1 MKNYQIIMIALLA
14 LLAGCSS
21 TPKYAPPL
29 SMPDIPEDK
38 VEVIDVSVKFDDKSD
53 IYDNVVQNL
62 SRDIDLGSSIVINVP
77 SKLFEERSMKNA
89 GNQDFKTKDFFN
101 LAEQQIEKELIR
113 KGFDVLSRSKFEAKL
128 RTLRDESRCNLN
140 EYRCLHS
147 QVAPEIQP
155 VLAELKRKYDN
166 KEINS
171 IEYADE
177 IKLFKDKLQSA
188 SAGKTRREGDRELTD
203 ISEVI
208 RAAESGDIKADY
220 ILQINLF
227 DTEKKT
233 SVNKDLRHISSV
245 REFVRNNPGIK
256 KYFESNNN
264 SIVRCAVISSQ
275 LNAKLIYVKTGAITW
290 IGEHELNEFSS
301 GVHDLSVEMGSR
313 EYVSNENEIKR
324 FVSKNNTPIARQGRF
339 GKSVDFPDFKYNV
352 DLLKPSISSGRCEQ
366 QWTNSIEVR
375 SQLARQVAK
384 ELIATIKVN

>member
-1 MKNYQIIMIALLA
+1 MKKYKIIMISLLA
-14 LLAGCSS
+14 LLAGCTSA
-21 TPKYAPPL
+21 PKYAPLL
-29 SMPDIPEDK
+29 SMPVIPEDK
-38 VEVIDVSVKFDDKSD
+38 VDLIDVDVKFDDKID
-53 IYDNVVQNL
+53 IYDNVVQNF
-62 SRDIDLGSSIVINVP
+62 SRNIDSGSSIVINVP
-77 SKLFEERSMKNA
+77 SKLFEEQAESNA
-89 GNQDFKTKDFFN
+89 INQDFKTKDFFN

-140 EYRCLHS
+140 EFRCLHS

-155 VLAELKRKYDN
+155 VLEELKRKYDD

-188 SAGKTRREGDRELTD
+188 SAGKTRQEGDKELTD

-233 SVNKDLRHISSV
+233 SIYKDLRHISSV
-245 REFVRNNPGIK
+245 REFVRKNPGIK
-256 KYFESNNN
+256 SDFESNEN

-313 EYVSNENEIKR
+313 EYVSNLGDIRR
-324 FVSKNNTPIARQGRF
+324 FVSDNNTSIARQNRF
-339 GKSVDFPDFKYNV
+339 GKSVDFPSFEYSV
-352 DLLKPSISSGRCEQ
+352 DLLKPSISSGRCEKK
-366 QWTNSIEVR
+366 WTNSREVR

-384 ELIATIKVN
+384 DLIATIKVN